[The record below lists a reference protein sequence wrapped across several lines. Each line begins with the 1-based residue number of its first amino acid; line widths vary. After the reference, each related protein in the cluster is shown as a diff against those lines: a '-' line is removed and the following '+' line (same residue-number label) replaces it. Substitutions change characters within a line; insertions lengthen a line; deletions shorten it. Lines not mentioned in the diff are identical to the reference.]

1 MATLYVRNVP
11 EKLYKRI
18 RKLVKE
24 EGLSISA
31 KVIQFLS
38 QGLRMRES
46 RRNTVAVIAR
56 IRERAQEIELPHG
69 WKDSVA
75 LIREGRSR

>member
-18 RKLVKE
+18 RKLAKE
-24 EGLSISA
+24 EGLSVSA
-31 KVIQFLS
+31 EVIQILS
-38 QGLRMRES
+38 QELQLRES
-46 RRNTVAVIAR
+46 PRNTAAVIAR
-56 IRERAQEIELPHG
+56 IRERAQGIELPHR

-75 LIREGRSR
+75 LIRAGRSR